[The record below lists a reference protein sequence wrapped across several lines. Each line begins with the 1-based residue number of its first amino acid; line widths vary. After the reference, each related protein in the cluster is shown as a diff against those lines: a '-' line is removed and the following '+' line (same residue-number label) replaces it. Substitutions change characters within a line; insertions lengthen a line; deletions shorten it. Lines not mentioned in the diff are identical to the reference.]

1 MIAISS
7 LLLYNNSKKVSKST
21 STIKG
26 LTGLMRYF
34 FLQNHKSKKTLK
46 NVKEES
52 VTKMIFTML
61 VAFMG
66 AWTPYAISCILR
78 MYHLNLPPH
87 FDAIALITAKASG
100 AINPF
105 IFVMHDE
112 VLSKIEM
119 KKIEF
124 AVRNV

>member
-1 MIAISS
+1 MTKSYKIV
-7 LLLYNNSKKVSKST
+7 NDEEVWKKKD
-21 STIKG
+21 
-26 LTGLMRYF
+26 
-34 FLQNHKSKKTLK
+34 
-46 NVKEES
+46 KEES

-112 VLSKIEM
+112 VCAASIY
-119 KKIEF
+119 
-124 AVRNV
+124 V

>member
-1 MIAISS
+1 M
-7 LLLYNNSKKVSKST
+7 
-21 STIKG
+21 
-26 LTGLMRYF
+26 
-34 FLQNHKSKKTLK
+34 LK
-46 NVKEES
+46 NIKEES